1 MFHNGW
7 WDCLAVIVDRYR
19 NTYVYNYMYEFL
31 KFVLCIYGLM
41 CLVDDPSP
49 ASPQTREP
57 KYKHISTLITNYY
70 VLRHSILQIQIQITR
85 S

>member
-7 WDCLAVIVDRYR
+7 WDCLAVRVDRYR

-41 CLVDDPSP
+41 CLGDVGFRSIL
-49 ASPQTREP
+49 
-57 KYKHISTLITNYY
+57 H
-70 VLRHSILQIQIQITR
+70 LRHHKLESLNTSITYKYINH
-85 S
+85 